1 MKIRITM
8 NGKAVSAQDAA
19 RDLLHPDRLAEK
31 MLRQKIAALSCASH
45 PIQCRH
51 VELHVAHG
59 NVQLEQVCCD
69 AFRQQIIQA
78 LQAKP
83 AGQPPLAE
91 QPAG

>member
-8 NGKAVSAQDAA
+8 NGKAVGAQGAA

-31 MLRQKIAALSCASH
+31 MLRQKISALSCALH

-51 VELHVAHG
+51 VELHVSHG
-59 NVQLEQVCCD
+59 DVQLEQVCCD
-69 AFRQQIIQA
+69 AFRQQIIQT

-83 AGQPPLAE
+83 ASQRLAD

>member
-31 MLRQKIAALSCASH
+31 MLRQKIAGLSCAEH
-45 PIQCRH
+45 PIQCRDL
-51 VELHVAHG
+51 ELHVSHG
-59 NVQLEQVCCD
+59 NVQLEHLCCD
-69 AFRQQIIQA
+69 AFRQQIIQT

-83 AGQPPLAE
+83 AGKPLAD
-91 QPAG
+91 QTTG